1 MKAILKAPYRKA
13 LAVVGMSLAASV
25 ALASYSGAA
34 FAQDAAQ
41 GTEKPAAAPA
51 EKEDPTKVL
60 ATVNGKDI
68 TVGEVDQAVAQLD
81 AAPAQLALAG
91 RWR

>member
-41 GTEKPAAAPA
+41 GTEKPAAAR
-51 EKEDPTKVL
+51 
-60 ATVNGKDI
+60 GK
-68 TVGEVDQAVAQLD
+68 GRPDQGSGDRQR
-81 AAPAQLALAG
+81 QG
-91 RWR
+91 HHCR

>member
-34 FAQDAAQ
+34 FAQDA
-41 GTEKPAAAPA
+41 GKPAAAPA
-51 EKEDPTKVL
+51 KPAGAKGQYVQRVAVTSSMGPGVKVDTAEL
-60 ATVNGKDI
+60 AV
-68 TVGEVDQAVAQLD
+68 
-81 AAPAQLALAG
+81 
-91 RWR
+91 

>member
-34 FAQDAAQ
+34 FAQDATQ

-51 EKEDPTKVL
+51 
-60 ATVNGKDI
+60 
-68 TVGEVDQAVAQLD
+68 
-81 AAPAQLALAG
+81 AAPEKRRSVQG
-91 RWR
+91 SGDRQRQGHHGW